1 MSVMQKLTLLHLKHN
16 RVRTIVTIIGI
27 VLSAALMTVVTGV
40 VSGGRQ
46 TLIDTAVNQNGDWTI
61 ELDGAF
67 DEASANDLRQ
77 HRSVQAV
84 YAQTPVGTA
93 KFDSKSAYKPF
104 VKLIGMSENSFESC
118 HRCTLAEG
126 RYPKTADEILLTPQ
140 FVKYAATTY
149 HEGDKITLDVGGRW
163 AKNGVDK
170 NHLPKY
176 NSAEW
181 FQTYLGEH
189 QAYEPEN
196 EEFIT
201 EFTKTY
207 TVSGILQTAEGDL
220 ESDSAANAVKLF
232 TGLTYDKTQ
241 RSAAYA
247 DTAAMQLRLYDDK
260 EADYMQVLSEL
271 TGLSEEQTRAYLNG
285 DLSTEDEMNA
295 TLEKLSQSRFAVSE
309 FKSNYSVL
317 RFRVFAVSEQ
327 TMNILVGIAVVVITI
342 IILSSVF
349 IIRNSFAISITE
361 KTRLYGML
369 SSVGATPRQI
379 RRNVLFE
386 GFVLGAVGIP
396 LGVGLGI
403 GVTALLTVICNA
415 LLREGLNGNRI
426 AFRIS
431 WIGVAIA
438 VVLSALTIFCSTI
451 FTAIRASKI
460 APAEAIRGN
469 KDVKTGKKRAYKTPG
484 LIEKLFG
491 VGGSIAYKNLKRSRK
506 KYRATVVS
514 IVASVALF
522 LSVFS
527 LVGYTFSYA
536 GDYTQTSEY
545 NMVIHSYGSD
555 NAYRDTAQLVDTVK
569 RLDNVERMTA
579 RCQSY
584 GAELRLNKA
593 DIPEEMLQPGVQTV
607 LYGGAGEWI
616 DRKHVTCQTS
626 QLIALD
632 DDSYK
637 EICTACGVDYETAK
651 DKALIN
657 NQNDILTDGAPSN
670 KSGKLLKNPA
680 GTAAELLYHQP
691 VNETDY
697 KETVLPLTIAGD
709 LSGMEGVNHYS
720 ETGVFNPG
728 AILVSLEWMEK
739 NLPAD
744 LYTISTEAFV
754 QSSNPD
760 QTEQDVSD
768 LLGGTVMV
776 LNFEREVH
784 MMNALTL
791 VIEIFV
797 YGFILVISLI
807 GITNIFNT
815 ISTNMRLR
823 AREFAS
829 LRSIGMTKREFN
841 RMIRLESVFYSVKS
855 LLIGIPLGLLGG
867 WVIKLMYS
875 QYRDIPYQFPWQAI
889 LIAVAAVGLVV
900 WVIMRYS
907 IAKVRRQNIIETI
920 RNENI

>member
-1 MSVMQKLTLLHLKHN
+1 MSTMQKLTLLNLKRN

-27 VLSAALMTVVTGV
+27 ILSTALMTVVTGV
-40 VSGGRQ
+40 VSSGRQ
-46 TLIDTAVNQNGDWTI
+46 TLLDTAINQSGDWTI
-61 ELDGAF
+61 ELTGAF
-67 DEASANDLRQ
+67 NDNTANDLSQ
-77 HRSVQAV
+77 HRGVQAV
-84 YAQTPVGTA
+84 YEQTPIGMA

-104 VKLIGMSENSFESC
+104 VKLIGMSENSFENC

-126 RYPKTADEILLTPQ
+126 HYPKTADEILLTPQ
-140 FVKYAATTY
+140 FVKFASKTY
-149 HEGDKITLDVGGRW
+149 HTGDKITLDVGGRW

-170 NHLPKY
+170 NNLPAY
-176 NSAEW
+176 HTIEW

-189 QAYEPEN
+189 SNYEPEN

-207 TVSGILQTAEGDL
+207 TVSGILQTAEGAL
-220 ESDSAANAVKLF
+220 KSDSSANAIKLF
-232 TGLTYDKTQ
+232 TGLTYNQTQ
-241 RSAAYA
+241 RSATYA
-247 DTAAMQLRLYDDK
+247 DTAVMQIRLNDNRETAYIR
-260 EADYMQVLSEL
+260 VLSEL
-271 TGLSEEQTRAYLNG
+271 TGLSEEEVQQYFDGEPDDMDAI
-285 DLSTEDEMNA
+285 
-295 TLEKLSQSRFAVSE
+295 LEKLSHNRFGIAE
-309 FKSNYSVL
+309 FTYNYTLL
-317 RFRVFAVSEQ
+317 RFRAFAVSEQ
-327 TMNILVGIAVVVITI
+327 TMNILIGIAIVVMTI
-342 IILSSVF
+342 IILASVF

-386 GFVLGAVGIP
+386 GFVLGAIGIP

-426 AFRIS
+426 AFCIS
-431 WIGVAIA
+431 LPGVAIS
-438 VVLSALTIFCSTI
+438 VVFSALTIFFSTI
-451 FTAIRASKI
+451 FTAIRASRI
-460 APAEAIRGN
+460 APVDAIRGN
-469 KDVKTGKKRAYKTPG
+469 KDFKSGRKKAYKTPK

-522 LSVFS
+522 ISVFS

-536 GDYTQTSEY
+536 GNYAQPSEY
-545 NMVIHSYGSD
+545 NMVIDTAISD
-555 NAYRDTAQLVDTVK
+555 NSYKDAAQLVDTIK
-569 RLDNVERMTA
+569 RLDNIERMTVSY
-579 RCQSY
+579 QSY
-584 GAELRLNKA
+584 GAELRLSKA
-593 DIPEEMLQPGVQTV
+593 DIPEEMLQPDMETV
-607 LYGGAGEWI
+607 LYGKATDWI
-616 DRKHVTCQTS
+616 GRKRVTCQVFH
-626 QLIALD
+626 LMALD

-637 EICTACGVDYETAK
+637 EICAACGVDYETAK

-657 NQNDILTDGAPSN
+657 NQNDLLTDGAPAN
-670 KSGKLLKNPA
+670 KSGKLLKNPV
-680 GTAAELLYHQP
+680 GTEVELLYHLQ
-691 VNETDY
+691 VNDTDNY
-697 KETVLPLTIAGD
+697 NDYVFPLTIIGD
-709 LSGMEGVNHYS
+709 LSTIEGVDNYN
-720 ETGVFNPG
+720 ETGIFYSGTV
-728 AILVSLEWMEK
+728 LVSLDWMEK

-744 LYTISTEAFV
+744 LYTIDADAFV
-754 QSSNPD
+754 QSSDPD

-768 LLGGTVMV
+768 LLGGAVMV
-776 LNFEREVH
+776 TNFDLQAR
-784 MMNALTL
+784 MMNAITL
-791 VIEIFV
+791 VIQIFV

-807 GITNIFNT
+807 GMTNIFNT

-867 WVIKLMYS
+867 WVIKLVYS
-875 QYRDIPYQFPWQAI
+875 QYRDIPYQFPWLAI
-889 LIAVAAVGLVV
+889 LISIAAVGLVV
-900 WVIMRYS
+900 WMIMRYS

>member
-1 MSVMQKLTLLHLKHN
+1 MSAMQKLTLLNLKRN
-16 RVRTIVTIIGI
+16 RVRTVVTIIGI
-27 VLSAALMTVVTGV
+27 ILSTALMTVVTGV
-40 VSGGRQ
+40 VSSGRQ
-46 TLIDTAVNQNGDWTI
+46 TLIDTAINQNGDWTI
-61 ELDGAF
+61 GLTGAF
-67 DEASANDLRQ
+67 DENSAHDLSQ

-140 FVKYAATTY
+140 FVKYANKTY
-149 HEGDKITLDVGGRW
+149 HTGDKITLDVGGRW
-163 AKNGVDK
+163 AKNSVDK
-170 NHLPKY
+170 NNLPKY
-176 NSAEW
+176 HSIEW
-181 FQTYLGEH
+181 FQAYLGEH
-189 QAYEPEN
+189 QNYEPEN
-196 EEFIT
+196 EAFIT

-220 ESDSAANAVKLF
+220 ESDSAANAIKLF
-232 TGLTYDKTQ
+232 TGVTYDKTQ

-247 DTAAMQLRLYDDK
+247 DAANLQLRLYDDK
-260 EADYMQVLSEL
+260 EADYVQVLSEL
-271 TGLSEEQTRAYLNG
+271 TGLSEEETRAYLNG
-285 DLSTEDEMNA
+285 DLGTEDEMNA
-295 TLEKLSQSRFAVSE
+295 TLEKLSQNRFSINE
-309 FKSNYSVL
+309 FSTNYSLL
-317 RFRVFAVSEQ
+317 RYRAFAVSEQ
-327 TMNILVGIAVVVITI
+327 TMNVLTGIAVVVMTI

-386 GFVLGAVGIP
+386 GFLLGAVGIP
-396 LGVGLGI
+396 LGVGLGV

-415 LLREGLNGNRI
+415 LLQEGLNGNRI
-426 AFRIS
+426 AFCIS
-431 WIGVAIA
+431 WSGAAIA
-438 VVLSALTIFCSTI
+438 VVLSALTIFFSTI

-460 APAEAIRGN
+460 APVDAIRGN
-469 KDVKTGKKRAYKTPG
+469 KDVKTGRKKAYKTPR

-545 NMVIHSYGSD
+545 NMVIHTAGSD
-555 NAYRDTAQLVDTVK
+555 SVYKDAAQLADTVK
-569 RLDNVERMTA
+569 RLDNIERMTV
-579 RCQSY
+579 RYQSY

-593 DIPEEMLQPGVQTV
+593 DIPEDMLQPGVQTV

-637 EICTACGVDYETAK
+637 EICAACGVDVEAAK

-657 NQNDILTDGAPSN
+657 NTNDLLTDGTSAN
-670 KSGKLLKNPA
+670 KSGKLLKNPV
-680 GTAAELLYHQP
+680 GTKAELRYSIP
-691 VNETDY
+691 VNETDS
-697 KETVLPLTIAGD
+697 KEYAFPLTIIGD
-709 LSGMEGVNHYS
+709 LSAAEGVNNIS
-720 ETGVFNPG
+720 ETGIFNPG
-728 AILVSLEWMEK
+728 TILVSREWMEK

-744 LYTISTEAFV
+744 LYAIDAEAFV
-754 QSSNPD
+754 KSSDSD
-760 QTEQDVSD
+760 QTEQDISD
-768 LLGGTVMV
+768 LLGGAVMV
-776 LNFEREVH
+776 SNFDLQAR
-784 MMNALTL
+784 MMNAVTL
-791 VIEIFV
+791 VVQIFV

-807 GITNIFNT
+807 GMTNIFNT

-829 LRSIGMTKREFN
+829 LRSIGMTKREFD

-875 QYRDIPYQFPWQAI
+875 QYREIPYQFPWQAI
-889 LIAVAAVGLVV
+889 LISVVAVGLAV

>member
-1 MSVMQKLTLLHLKHN
+1 MSTMQKLTLLNLKRN

-27 VLSAALMTVVTGV
+27 ILSTALMTVVTGV

-46 TLIDTAVNQNGDWTI
+46 TLIDTAINQYGDWTI
-61 ELDGAF
+61 KLDGAF
-67 DEASANDLRQ
+67 NKDSANDLSQ
-77 HRSVQAV
+77 HRSVQVV
-84 YAQTPVGTA
+84 YEQTPIGMA

-104 VKLIGMSENSFESC
+104 VKLIGISENSFENC
-118 HRCTLAEG
+118 HRCTLSEG

-140 FVKYAATTY
+140 FVKYANKTY
-149 HEGDKITLDVGGRW
+149 HEGDKITLAVGGRW

-170 NHLPKY
+170 NNLPKY
-176 NSAEW
+176 HSVEW

-189 QAYEPEN
+189 QNVEPEN

-220 ESDSAANAVKLF
+220 ESDSSANAIKLF
-232 TGLTYDKTQ
+232 TGITYDNTQ
-241 RSAAYA
+241 RSAAYVG
-247 DTAAMQLRLYDDK
+247 AAVMQLRLNDSEETAYIR
-260 EADYMQVLSEL
+260 VLSEL
-271 TGLSEEQTRAYLNG
+271 TGLSEDEVNVYLNG
-285 DLSTEDEMNA
+285 SYGTEDAMNA
-295 TLEKLSQSRFAVSE
+295 MLEKLSQNRFPINE
-309 FKSNYSVL
+309 FSTNYSLL
-317 RFRVFAVSEQ
+317 RYRAFAVSEQ
-327 TMNILVGIAVVVITI
+327 TLNILTGIAIVVMTI

-386 GFVLGAVGIP
+386 GFVLGAIGIP
-396 LGVGLGI
+396 LGAGLGI
-403 GVTALLTVICNA
+403 GVTALLTVSCNA

-426 AFRIS
+426 VFCIS
-431 WIGVAIA
+431 WLGVAIA
-438 VVLSALTIFCSTI
+438 VVLSALTIFFSTI

-460 APAEAIRGN
+460 APVDAIRGN
-469 KDVKTGKKRAYKTPG
+469 KDIKNGRKTAYKTPR
-484 LIEKLFG
+484 LIERLFG
-491 VGGSIAYKNLKRSRK
+491 VGGSIACKNLKRSRK

-536 GDYTQTSEY
+536 GNYMQTSEY
-545 NMVIHSYGSD
+545 NMVIYSTGSGNTYKD
-555 NAYRDTAQLVDTVK
+555 AAQLVNTIR
-569 RLDNVERMTA
+569 RLDNIERMTA
-579 RCQSY
+579 CYQSY

-593 DIPEEMLQPGVQTV
+593 DIPEEMLQPGVETV
-607 LYGGAGEWI
+607 LYGNAGDWL
-616 DRKHVTCQTS
+616 DRKRVTCQVA
-626 QLIALD
+626 QLMALD
-632 DDSYK
+632 DDSYR
-637 EICTACGVDYETAK
+637 EICAACGVDYETAK

-657 NQNDILTDGAPSN
+657 NTNDLLIDGTPAN
-670 KSGKLLKNPA
+670 KTGKLLKNPV
-680 GTAAELLYHQP
+680 GTEIELRYSLA
-691 VNETDY
+691 VNDTENKDY
-697 KETVLPLTIAGD
+697 VFPLTVAGD
-709 LSGMEGVNHYS
+709 LSTVEGVNNYS
-720 ETGVFNPG
+720 EVGIFSLGTV
-728 AILVSLEWMEK
+728 LVSLDWMQK

-744 LYTISTEAFV
+744 LYTISTEAYV

-768 LLGGTVMV
+768 LMGGAAMV
-776 LNFEREVH
+776 SNFDRQVR
-784 MMNALTL
+784 MMNAVTL
-791 VIEIFV
+791 VVQIFV

-867 WVIKLMYS
+867 YIIKLMYS
-875 QYRDIPYQFPWQAI
+875 QYREIPYQFPWQAI
-889 LIAVAAVGLVV
+889 LISVAAVGLVV